1 MIRTHSEPMNPVS
14 IPSEASGLVAE
25 FLSVTARMPE
35 DRAAG
40 LAGVSIPTLQRWIR
54 QSPRILRP
62 PVRDRI
68 TRFLENPAGHG

>member
-1 MIRTHSEPMNPVS
+1 MSS
-14 IPSEASGLVAE
+14 IDIVRIPAEAPQLVAE

-35 DRAAG
+35 GRAAG

-62 PVRDRI
+62 PVRERI
-68 TRFLENPAGHG
+68 TRFLADPAEHA

>member
-1 MIRTHSEPMNPVS
+1 MTSINTVRTPA
-14 IPSEASGLVAE
+14 EAPQLVAE

-40 LAGVSIPTLQRWIR
+40 LAGVSIPTLQRRIR

-62 PVRDRI
+62 PVRERI
-68 TRFLENPAGHG
+68 TRFLAEPAKHS